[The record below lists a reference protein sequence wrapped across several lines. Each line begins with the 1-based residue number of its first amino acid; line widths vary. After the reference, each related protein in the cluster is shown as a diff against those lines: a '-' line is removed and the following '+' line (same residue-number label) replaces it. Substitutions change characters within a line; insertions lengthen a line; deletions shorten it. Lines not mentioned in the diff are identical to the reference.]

1 MNIYDIAKL
10 AGVSIATVSRVVN
23 DSPKVSEKTKEKVRA
38 VMAANDYIPN
48 VFARG
53 MSLNSMK
60 TVGIICP
67 SVSDHYMASAV
78 AYLEKNLRNYGY
90 DCILYCSGYDQEDK
104 EISVQMIL
112 QKRID
117 ALLLVGSC
125 YAGDKE
131 YGEDITY
138 IKKASEEIPV
148 FIMNGFIDGENIYCM
163 LTDDYQSVFD
173 AVSAMIASGRKQ
185 ILFLSDSYS
194 YSAMHKLQG
203 MRMSS
208 CAAFRCWGSARSTS
222 KMRFIWCGTFCWPE
236 EIWCLTASLPQMTVW
251 QWAQ

>member
-10 AGVSIATVSRVVN
+10 ARVSIATVSRVVN

-90 DCILYCSGYDQEDK
+90 DCILYCSGYEQEDK

-138 IKKASEEIPV
+138 IKKASEEI
-148 FIMNGFIDGENIYCM
+148 F
-163 LTDDYQSVFD
+163 
-173 AVSAMIASGRKQ
+173 KQ
-185 ILFLSDSYS
+185 DFFGI
-194 YSAMHKLQG
+194 
-203 MRMSS
+203 
-208 CAAFRCWGSARSTS
+208 
-222 KMRFIWCGTFCWPE
+222 P
-236 EIWCLTASLPQMTVW
+236 ASLAVTGQLEAETFAMAFGDVYTFGPTFRAENSNTKTHMAEFWMVEPEM
-251 QWAQ
+251 AFCDLDRLMDVEEDFF